1 VYDELVKQQ
10 AEQAYLGGANCAPRR
25 LTQREQ
31 LASRKVALT
40 DQLEKVNHALEMLDK
55 NPGFEEVMNAVM
67 QANY

>member
-1 VYDELVKQQ
+1 MYDELVKQQ
-10 AEQAYLGGANCAPRR
+10 AEQAYLGGNTCAPRR

-31 LASRKVALT
+31 LAQRKLALT